1 MVARKPRI
9 LIAALIVAVMIS
21 VVPASGGP
29 MASVGDLLYN
39 GGFEHGFV
47 ANQACGGM
55 VGAGWGCFNNGGVA
69 EYGYYDDM
77 WDPVVYAGEHSQ
89 LIEINT
95 KEMGG
100 DNDRNAGIFQRV
112 AVWPGTEY
120 ELSLKGMIRA
130 DDHGGDPWRYR
141 VYVGFDYYGGTDWQ
155 AVTDW
160 REMPWDDYYDRLS
173 PGAWSGYST
182 KVAPST
188 DQLTVFVR
196 VQRKWGTWYEETDV
210 NLDAI
215 SLFGPVAAVP
225 YQKPYHDGGYHG
237 DPKPVH
243 PPAAMHPPVA
253 QPPIAHPPV
262 DPGWGVHPPKPHP
275 EPAIVCDGP
284 NLLMNGGFEYGFQ
297 ANGVANYWMGFNNGG
312 RANYGYY
319 DEQWPPVVSEGTHG
333 QLIEIN
339 TLDVGDQTDPDRMSG
354 IYQWLWLKPGAT
366 YEFSVDAMMRERND
380 HSDEDFYRY
389 MVEWGYSANGWT
401 DPANMTFRERVPLDN
416 IYLRTE
422 PGEMQ
427 SYTTRFAAPSETTTI
442 WLFALKKWA
451 TLERELDANL
461 DNVAIR
467 MCRTPE
473 PVHPIYPIPPIV
485 HPIKPIP
492 PVYPKPCPPQVE
504 QPTYPPDPGCPVKP
518 VHPIEPGVPGCTT
531 YHQVQRGDTLSGLAQ
546 QYGTT
551 VQAIMAANNLTNPN
565 YIYVGQKLCIPGQSS
580 WDESGGT
587 SGQAGYQDQGSYSEQ
602 GGADANSGDGS
613 YDGHGGQT
621 DHQYSEP
628 QQRSDSGPVPTA
640 TETTV
645 EIPGSPTSYRVQRGD
660 TLSGIAQQFNTTVE
674 ALMAL
679 NDIANPNFIYVGQSL
694 RLG

>member
-1 MVARKPRI
+1 MANRRRRI
-9 LIAALIVAVMIS
+9 APLAIVLVILLSAVPVGS
-21 VVPASGGP
+21 GP
-29 MASVGDLLYN
+29 MAAVGDALYN
-39 GGFEHGFV
+39 GGFEHGFE

-55 VGAGWGCFNNGGVA
+55 VGAGWGCFQNGGTA
-69 EYGYYDDM
+69 AYGFYDDM

-100 DNDRNAGIFQRV
+100 DNDRNAGIYQT
-112 AVWPGTEY
+112 AGVWPGTQY

-130 DDHGGDPWRYR
+130 EDNGGDPWRYR

-160 REMPWDDYYDRLS
+160 RELPWDSYYDRLS
-173 PGAWSGYST
+173 PGEFSSYNTTVTPIT
-182 KVAPST
+182 KR
-188 DQLTVFVR
+188 LTVFVR

-215 SLFGPVAAVP
+215 SLFGPVRVEN
-225 YQKPYHDGGYHG
+225 YK
-237 DPKPVH
+237 PKPVH
-243 PPAAMHPPVA
+243 PPVAKPPVWHPPVVE
-253 QPPIAHPPV
+253 PPIAHPPV
-262 DPGWGVHPPKPHP
+262 AKPPVWHPPVKPPVHPGWGVHPPKPRP
-275 EPAIVCDGP
+275 EPTIVCDGP

-319 DEQWPPVVSEGTHG
+319 DEQWPPVVSEGKHG

-467 MCRTPE
+467 ICRKAYPMY
-473 PVHPIYPIPPIV
+473 PVHPP
-485 HPIKPIP
+485 KPMP
-492 PVYPKPCPPQVE
+492 PVVYPPYPKPPVNPVPPSK
-504 QPTYPPDPGCPVKP
+504 PKPPIASCSDPGN
-518 VHPIEPGVPGCTT
+518 
-531 YHQVQRGDTLSGLAQ
+531 VQYWVQPGDTLSGLAQ
-546 QYGTT
+546 QFGTT
-551 VQAIMAANNLTNPN
+551 VAEIMVKNGLSNPN
-565 YIYVGQKLCIPGQSS
+565 YIYVGQELCIPTQ
-580 WDESGGT
+580 
-587 SGQAGYQDQGSYSEQ
+587 
-602 GGADANSGDGS
+602 
-613 YDGHGGQT
+613 
-621 DHQYSEP
+621 
-628 QQRSDSGPVPTA
+628 PVPEPYEPPTAEAPQPLPAPVTQTEQVPSTEIEVIQEAEASPFA
-640 TETTV
+640 TEEAPGPTESPPAAAPAAVPPAQEEV
-645 EIPGSPTSYRVQRGD
+645 ERIGVTETYQIRRGD
-660 TLSGIAQQFNTTVE
+660 TLSRIAQNNGTTVE
-674 ALMAL
+674 ALVAL
-679 NDIANPNFIYVGQSL
+679 NDIENPNWIYAGMVLEVSV
-694 RLG
+694 R